1 MCVSNQTC
9 QDGWTWAKFFF
20 GVVFEFALF
29 ASGKNNA
36 TVWPVLKVSAT
47 LQDRPRADRCRVTSE
62 GVNFILVIF
71 HCNELF
77 SPHYHRTIRF

>member
-36 TVWPVLKVSAT
+36 TVWPVLN
-47 LQDRPRADRCRVTSE
+47 TSE